1 MVPIGARQTNY
12 VRSPQHRKWQLTIN
26 NPRSDYTHDKI
37 KEIFALKF
45 PSFVYCAMCDEI
57 GANGTPHTH
66 IYVCFRGGLRF
77 NTLKKHFPTAHI
89 ESARGTIKENIDY
102 LTKKGKWADTK
113 KAETTVKGTFE
124 EFGER
129 PPENKGKR
137 GDLEELYQ
145 MIVEEELT
153 NAEILQINNDYIL
166 MIDKL
171 DKIRTTYLQDKFR
184 GTRRLDLE
192 VTYVFGVTGMGKSRD
207 ILDAYGEENVYR
219 VTDYKHPF
227 DGYSTEN
234 VLVLE
239 EFRNSMPL
247 KSLLDYLDIYPIQLP
262 ARYANKYA
270 CYTKV
275 FIVSNWKFERQ
286 FELEQKDDRESYD
299 ALLRRIHKVK
309 EYTKDGIIEYSSV
322 EDYLNRE
329 NSFVPVNTLSKNEQ
343 EEISSLFPD
352 LPPQS

>member
-1 MVPIGARQTNY
+1 MSNINRQQ
-12 VRSPQHRKWQLTIN
+12 SRKYQLTQN
-26 NPRSDYTHDKI
+26 NPEGKLSHDEI
-37 KEIFALKF
+37 KEKLATKF
-45 PSFVYCAMCDEI
+45 PSFRYCAMVDEI

-66 IYVCFRGGLRF
+66 IFICFNGGVRF
-77 NTLKKHFPTAHI
+77 STLKKHFPYAHI
-89 ESARGTIKENIDY
+89 ETARGSIKQNLDY
-102 LTKKGKWADTK
+102 LLKAGKWTDTE
-113 KAETTVKGTFE
+113 KAETTIAGSFE

-129 PPENKGKR
+129 PQENKGKR
-137 GDLEELYQ
+137 GDLEELYH

-166 MIDKL
+166 QIDKL
-171 DKIRTTYLQDKFR
+171 DKIRTTHLQDKFR

-207 ILDAYGEENVYR
+207 ILDTYGDENVYR

-227 DGYSTEN
+227 DGYSIED

-270 CYTKV
+270 CYNKV

-286 FELEQKDDRESYD
+286 FELEQRDDRESYD
-299 ALLRRIHKVK
+299 AFLRRIHKVK
-309 EYTKDGIIEYSSV
+309 EYTENGIIEYDSV
-322 EDYLNRE
+322 KAYLGRNNQFRTVSE
-329 NSFVPVNTLSKNEQ
+329 LPKAEQ
-343 EEISSLFPD
+343 QEIETLFP
-352 LPPQS
+352 PTP

>member
-1 MVPIGARQTNY
+1 
-12 VRSPQHRKWQLTIN
+12 
-26 NPRSDYTHDKI
+26 
-37 KEIFALKF
+37 
-45 PSFVYCAMCDEI
+45 MCDEI

-66 IYVCFRGGLRF
+66 VYVCFTGGVRF
-77 NTLKKHFPTAHI
+77 STIKSNFKTAHI
-89 ESARGTIKENIDY
+89 ESAKGSVKDNVLY
-102 LTKKGKWADTK
+102 LTKSGKWADTE

-129 PPENKGKR
+129 PPENKGQR

-145 MIVEEELT
+145 MIVEEGLS
-153 NAEILQINNDYIL
+153 NAEILRINNDYIL
-166 MIDKL
+166 QIDKL
-171 DKIRTTYLQDKFR
+171 DKIRTTHLQNKFR

-207 ILDAYGEENVYR
+207 ILDAYGDENVYR

-227 DGYSTEN
+227 DGYSIED

-262 ARYANKYA
+262 ARYSNKFA

-286 FELEQKDDRESYD
+286 FEPEQRDDRESYD
-299 ALLRRIHKVK
+299 AFLRRIHKVK
-309 EYTKDGIIEYSSV
+309 EYTENGIIEYDSV
-322 EDYLNRE
+322 KAYLGRNNRFRAVSE
-329 NSFVPVNTLSKNEQ
+329 LSKSEQ
-343 EEISSLFPD
+343 HDIEKLFP
-352 LPPQS
+352 PNP